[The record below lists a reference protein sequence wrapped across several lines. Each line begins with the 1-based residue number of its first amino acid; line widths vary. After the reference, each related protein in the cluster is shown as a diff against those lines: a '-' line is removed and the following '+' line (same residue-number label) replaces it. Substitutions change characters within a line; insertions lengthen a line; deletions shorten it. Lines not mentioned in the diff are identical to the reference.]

1 MTEMIS
7 KYVTGL
13 QHIGIPTKDFNGTV
27 DFYKGLGFETVMQ
40 TKNGTDDV
48 AFLQFGNLVIE
59 TYTGD
64 AVGKTG
70 AIAHIALDVTDVDA
84 VFKEAKAQGYKML
97 DDNVN
102 FLKFWDGV
110 RFFTIEGVNGERVE
124 FNQKL

>member
-1 MTEMIS
+1 MIAN
-7 KYVTGL
+7 YITGL
-13 QHIGIPTKDFNGTV
+13 QHIGIPTKDFDATV

-40 TKNGTDDV
+40 TKNGGDDV

-64 AVGKTG
+64 AVGSTG
-70 AIAHIALDVTDVDA
+70 AIAHMALDVTDVDA
-84 VFKEAKAQGYKML
+84 VFKEAKARGYKML
-97 DDNVN
+97 DNDVN

-110 RFFTIEGVNGERVE
+110 RYFTIEGVNGERVE

>member
-1 MTEMIS
+1 MIAN
-7 KYVTGL
+7 YITGL
-13 QHIGIPTKDFNGTV
+13 QHIGIPTKDFDATV

-40 TKNGTDDV
+40 TKNGSDDV

-64 AVGKTG
+64 AVGSTG
-70 AIAHIALDVTDVDA
+70 AIAHMALDVTDVDA
-84 VFKEAKAQGYKML
+84 VFKEAKARGYKML
-97 DDNVN
+97 DNDVN

-110 RFFTIEGVNGERVE
+110 RYFTIEGVNGERVE